1 MKLEKIKLKNIV
13 DEQLT
18 SEELELLKGGEYTS
32 ACGSSVCSSS
42 MSSNTKYCTNGDPVC
57 TSKKS

>member
-18 SEELELLKGGEYTS
+18 SDELELLKGGMYTTG
-32 ACGSSVCSSS
+32 CGSQVCSSS
-42 MSSNTKYCTNGDPVC
+42 IDNNTKYCTSGDPIC
-57 TSKKS
+57 SSKMK